1 MSGSARRITTFAA
14 AILGSLIGALAIWS
28 RLPPSPA
35 TAAPAG
41 IAAPAGAPAASGYQ
55 GAAAVHLRPQDER
68 FLDQLEERTF
78 RWFWDLAN
86 PANGLVPDRAP
97 SPSFSSIA
105 AVGFGLTAYPIGV
118 ERGWV
123 SRAQARAR
131 VLATLRF
138 LLAAPQGPAASG
150 VTSYHGFFYHFLDM
164 QTGLRYKDV
173 ELSPIDTALLMA
185 GVLFDESYFDRAA
198 GLPDDPRG
206 DEAAI
211 RAAAEE
217 LYTRVDWRWMQPHP
231 PDVALGWTPESG
243 YIPYQWRGYNEAVI
257 LYLLALGSPTHAV
270 DEEAWRR
277 YTSTYLWGTY
287 YGQEYLAF
295 TPLFGYQYPHTWVD
309 FRGIRDAFMR
319 AHASDYFETAR
330 RATLAQRAYAVAN
343 PEAFRGY
350 GPEVWGLTACDGP
363 GDMTFEADG
372 RTRTFH
378 GYWARGASLAA
389 VRDDGT
395 LAPTAAASAIAVAP
409 EIAVPAMTEMARLDG
424 GRLFT
429 AYGFV
434 DAWNPTFRPARSV
447 ATGDRRSRLRWSPV
461 ATLVA
466 SRSRDRPA
474 AAGQANPHR
483 RVERGVVDPQ
493 LGWFDTDALGI
504 DQGPIVAMI
513 ENFRSG
519 LVWRF
524 MRHNPHLVQ
533 GLRRAGFE
541 GGWLA
546 AAEMPAPRQESRH

>member
-1 MSGSARRITTFAA
+1 MSRSSQRTLALGIAFPLAA
-14 AILGSLIGALAIWS
+14 LLAVAW
-28 RLPPSPA
+28 RL
-35 TAAPAG
+35 APA
-41 IAAPAGAPAASGYQ
+41 AGAPAPMGVP
-55 GAAAVHLRPQDER
+55 AAATPLASPPPTAPTAPGIAAARLLPRDER

-105 AVGFGLTAYPIGV
+105 AVGFGLTAYPVGV

-123 SRAQARAR
+123 SRAAARAR

-138 LLAAPQGPAASG
+138 FLGAPQGPAPTG
-150 VTSYHGFFYHFLDM
+150 VTGYHGFYYHFLDM
-164 QTGLRYKDV
+164 QTGHRFKDV

-185 GVLFDESYFDRAA
+185 GVLFDESYFDAAA
-198 GLPDDPRG
+198 GTVGDPRG

-217 LYTRVDWRWMQPHP
+217 LYSRVDWRWMQPHP

-243 YIPYQWRGYNEAVI
+243 YIPYAWRGYNEAVI
-257 LYLLALGSPTHAV
+257 LYLVAMGSPAHAV
-270 DEEAWRR
+270 DEEAWQR
-277 YTSTYLWGTY
+277 YTSTYLWGEY
-287 YGQEYLAF
+287 LGQEYLAF

-330 RATLAQRAYAVAN
+330 RATLAQRAYAIAN
-343 PEAFRGY
+343 PQGYRGY
-350 GPEVWGLTACDGP
+350 GPDVWGLTACDGP
-363 GDMTFEADG
+363 GDTTFEVDG
-372 RTRTFH
+372 RTRAFH
-378 GYWARGASLAA
+378 GYWARGASLAG

-409 EIAVPAMTEMARLDG
+409 EIAVPAIEAMAQLYG
-424 GRLFT
+424 GRLYT
-429 AYGFV
+429 SHGFV
-434 DAWNPTFRPARSV
+434 DAWNPTFRKPGA
-447 ATGDRRSRLRWSPV
+447 
-461 ATLVA
+461 
-466 SRSRDRPA
+466 
-474 AAGQANPHR
+474 HR
-483 RVERGVVDPQ
+483 RVERGRVDPE

-513 ENFRSG
+513 ENYRSG
-519 LVWRF
+519 LIWRV
-524 MRHNPHLVQ
+524 MRRNPHLVQ
-533 GLRRAGFE
+533 GLRRAGFD

-546 AAEMPAPRQESRH
+546 AAETPPH

>member
-1 MSGSARRITTFAA
+1 MGAMPASSSRTVAFVVFHIALGGPLVALLAVACRVAPAAGAA
-14 AILGSLIGALAIWS
+14 APGVSAA
-28 RLPPSPA
+28 PPA
-35 TAAPAG
+35 AAAAAGTAAPMGAAG
-41 IAAPAGAPAASGYQ
+41 TTATAGGA
-55 GAAAVHLRPQDER
+55 GAAAAALRPEDER

-105 AVGFGLTAYPIGV
+105 AVGFGLTAYPVGV

-123 SRAQARAR
+123 SRAAARAR
-131 VLATLRF
+131 VLTTLRF
-138 LLAAPQGPAASG
+138 LLAAPQGPAPSG
-150 VTSYHGFFYHFLDM
+150 VTGYHGFFYHFLDM
-164 QTGLRYKDV
+164 QTGRRFKDV

-185 GVLFDESYFDRAA
+185 GVLFDESYFDAAA
-198 GLPDDPRG
+198 GGAGDPRG

-217 LYTRVDWRWMQPHP
+217 LYARVDWRWMQPHP
-231 PDVALGWTPESG
+231 PDVALGWAPESG
-243 YIPYQWRGYNEAVI
+243 YIPYEWRGYNEAVI

-277 YTSTYLWGTY
+277 YTSTYLWGEY
-287 YGQEYLAF
+287 LGQEYLAF

-309 FRGIRDAFMR
+309 FHGIRDAFMR

-330 RATLAQRAYAVAN
+330 RATLAQRAYAIAN
-343 PEAFRGY
+343 PQAYRGY

-363 GDMTFEADG
+363 GDMTFDVDG
-372 RTRTFH
+372 RARTFH
-378 GYWARGASLAA
+378 GYWARGASLAG

-409 EIAVPAMTEMARLDG
+409 EVAVPAIEAMARLYG

-429 AYGFV
+429 AHGFI
-434 DAWNPTFRPARSV
+434 DAWNPTYRPAHSTRSARSV
-447 ATGDRRSRLRWSPV
+447 
-461 ATLVA
+461 
-466 SRSRDRPA
+466 
-474 AAGQANPHR
+474 
-483 RVERGVVDPQ
+483 ERGRVDPE

-519 LVWRF
+519 LIWRV
-524 MRHNPHLVQ
+524 MRRNPHLVQ

-541 GGWLA
+541 GGWLT
-546 AAEMPAPRQESRH
+546 AAEAQAH

>member
-1 MSGSARRITTFAA
+1 MGAMPGSSRRTLAFAV
-14 AILGSLIGALAIWS
+14 AILGSLLALI
-28 RLPPSPA
+28 A
-35 TAAPAG
+35 TGWKAAGLTAPAG
-41 IAAPAGAPAASGYQ
+41 TPAASGYQ
-55 GAAAVHLRPQDER
+55 GEGVARLRPPDER
-68 FLDQLEERTF
+68 FVDQLEERTF

-86 PANGLVPDRAP
+86 PVNGLIPDRAP

-105 AVGFGLTAYPIGV
+105 AVGFGLTAYPVGV

-131 VLATLRF
+131 VLTTLRF
-138 LLAAPQGPAASG
+138 LLAAPQGPAPSG
-150 VTSYHGFFYHFLDM
+150 VTGYHGFFYHFLDM
-164 QTGLRYKDV
+164 QTGRRYKDV

-185 GVLFDESYFDRAA
+185 GVLFDESYFDLAA
-198 GLPDDPRG
+198 GTPGDPRG

-270 DEEAWRR
+270 DEEAWRA

-309 FRGIRDAFMR
+309 FRGIRDVFMR
-319 AHASDYFETAR
+319 AHGSDYFETAR
-330 RATLAQRAYAVAN
+330 RATLAQRAYAIAN
-343 PEAFRGY
+343 PQAFRGY
-350 GPEVWGLTACDGP
+350 GPDVWGLTACDGP
-363 GDMTFEADG
+363 GDAAFDVDG
-372 RTRTFH
+372 RTRAFH
-378 GYWARGASLAA
+378 GYWARGASLAG

-395 LAPTAAASAIAVAP
+395 LAPTAAVSAIAVAP
-409 EIAVPAMTEMARLDG
+409 EIAVPASEAMAHLYG

-429 AYGFV
+429 AHGFV
-434 DAWNPTFRPARSV
+434 DAWNPTYLPAGG
-447 ATGDRRSRLRWSPV
+447 ATGGRRS
-461 ATLVA
+461 
-466 SRSRDRPA
+466 DRPA
-474 AAGQANPHR
+474 GGRPAGNRAGPSP
-483 RVERGVVDPQ
+483 RVERGVVDPE

-519 LVWRF
+519 LIWRV
-524 MRHNPHLVQ
+524 MRRNPHLVQ

-546 AAEMPAPRQESRH
+546 AAEIPPRAKSQRN

>member
-1 MSGSARRITTFAA
+1 MGAMSGSSRGTFAFA
-14 AILGSLIGALAIWS
+14 SLILGSPIALTLVFWQ
-28 RLPPSPA
+28 P
-35 TAAPAG
+35 APA
-41 IAAPAGAPAASGYQ
+41 AGAPAAQRRPEPSGYS
-55 GAAAVHLRPQDER
+55 GALPVHLAARDER

-105 AVGFGLTAYPIGV
+105 AVGFGLTAYPVGV

-123 SRAQARAR
+123 SRAQARTR
-131 VLATLRF
+131 VLTTLRF
-138 LLAAPQGPAASG
+138 LLAAPQGPAPSG
-150 VTSYHGFFYHFLDM
+150 VTGYHGFFYHFLDM
-164 QTGLRYKDV
+164 QTGRRFKDV

-185 GVLFDESYFDRAA
+185 GVLFDESYFDGVA
-198 GLPDDPRG
+198 GTAGDPRG

-217 LYTRVDWRWMQPHP
+217 LYSRVDWRWMQPHP
-231 PDVALGWTPESG
+231 PDVALGWAPESG
-243 YIPYQWRGYNEAVI
+243 YIPYEWRGYNEAVI

-270 DEEAWRR
+270 DEEAWGR
-277 YTSTYLWGTY
+277 YTSTYLWGEY
-287 YGQEYLAF
+287 FGQEYLAF
-295 TPLFGYQYPHTWVD
+295 TPLFGYQYPHTWID

-319 AHASDYFETAR
+319 AHGSDYFESAR
-330 RATLAQRAYAVAN
+330 RATLAQRAYAIAN
-343 PEAFRGY
+343 PQAFRGY

-363 GDMTFEADG
+363 GDATFDVDG

-378 GYWARGASLAA
+378 GYWARGASLAG

-395 LAPTAAASAIAVAP
+395 LAPTAAASAIAAAP
-409 EIAVPAMTEMARLDG
+409 EIAVPAIEKMAGLYG

-434 DAWNPTFRPARSV
+434 DAWNPTY
-447 ATGDRRSRLRWSPV
+447 RR
-461 ATLVA
+461 A
-466 SRSRDRPA
+466 
-474 AAGQANPHR
+474 ANPSKPTP
-483 RVERGVVDPQ
+483 RVERGRVDPE

-519 LVWRF
+519 LIWRV

-533 GLRRAGFE
+533 GLRRAGFQ

-546 AAEMPAPRQESRH
+546 AAEIPAPRAEGPHSRAESPHR